1 MDKEFD
7 NVNRPKHYQI
17 KIGDHDFE
25 MYEVIRSF
33 VCKYPIELAYPI
45 SNAIKYLGR
54 ANEKN
59 GLEDLRKARKC
70 IDMLINDWIKY
81 VEEDESK

>member
-1 MDKEFD
+1 MGKEFD

-33 VCKYPIELAYPI
+33 VCKYPIEDEATHSRDFSHELVAT
-45 SNAIKYLGR
+45 
-54 ANEKN
+54 
-59 GLEDLRKARKC
+59 
-70 IDMLINDWIKY
+70 Y
-81 VEEDESK
+81 VEENI